1 MISRITPQ
9 DLMSV
14 ISEEV
19 GRNPKAGRKT
29 NERAALIVA
38 ADVCFVFIE

>member
-19 GRNPKAGRKT
+19 GRNPKAGRVK
-29 NERAALIVA
+29 NE
-38 ADVCFVFIE
+38 